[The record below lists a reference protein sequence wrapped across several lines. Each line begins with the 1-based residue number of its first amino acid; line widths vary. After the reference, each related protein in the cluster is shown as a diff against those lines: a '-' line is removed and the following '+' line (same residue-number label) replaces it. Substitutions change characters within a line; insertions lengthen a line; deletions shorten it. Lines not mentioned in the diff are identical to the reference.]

1 VRREITPGQAA
12 KNWKKKHRSKINAE
26 KEMHVAVSKMSWKLL
41 VVVIIII
48 IVSV

>member
-1 VRREITPGQAA
+1 VRLEITPGQAA

-41 VVVIIII
+41 VIKIII
-48 IVSV
+48 SV